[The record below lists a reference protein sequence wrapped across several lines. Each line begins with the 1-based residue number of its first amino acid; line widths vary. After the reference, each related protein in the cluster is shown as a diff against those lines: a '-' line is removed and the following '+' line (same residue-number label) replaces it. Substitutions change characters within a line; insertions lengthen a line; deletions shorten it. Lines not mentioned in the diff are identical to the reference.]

1 MASFECTPPPL
12 LDKHHYLFK
21 GVLRYEPV
29 SAWNYCK
36 QLQKKWSEE
45 YSSDQELIKCMERWK
60 ESKSLHLVWVSD
72 KFGGTLPSDVSE
84 KKTYVLLTKSYTDLC
99 SEFEGDSLRHII
111 DRVCEPEDEQQVPQ
125 VAVIADRNAEK
136 DRVSELQL
144 KQHLKALMFLIRA
157 AEIKIVLSENLI
169 KWGHRFL
176 MEGLHTADRVPINA
190 GGYRTCPVSDG
201 NHVYVHHQIIPDA
214 MSRLISKYNSMQGH
228 DPFARA
234 SWLLAEFLTIHPFE
248 DGNGRMSRLLWC
260 YSLMSDGLPF
270 PLTPFPG
277 IKRAY
282 KKYVESVQKDRDRL
296 SKLDEPS
303 TTCINTTSL
312 TVISVT
318 KIWENFISNLRLE
331 SPDKHKE
338 IAKWLNENK
347 ITLDPVS
354 TSATK

>member
-1 MASFECTPPPL
+1 M
-12 LDKHHYLFK
+12 
-21 GVLRYEPV
+21 
-29 SAWNYCK
+29 

-45 YSSDQELIKCMERWK
+45 YSSDQELLKCMKRWK
-60 ESKSLHLVWVSD
+60 ESKSLHLIWVSD
-72 KFGGTLPSDVSE
+72 KFSGTLPSAVSE

-99 SEFEGDSLRHII
+99 SEFEGDSLRSII
-111 DRVCEPEDEQQVPQ
+111 DHECKPEDEQQVHVPQ
-125 VAVIADRNAEK
+125 VVFVDRNAER

-144 KQHLKALMFLIRA
+144 KQHLKALMFLTRA
-157 AEIKIVLSENLI
+157 AEDKISLSENLI

-176 MEGLHTADRVPINA
+176 MEGLHTEDGVQINA

-201 NHVYVHHQIIPDA
+201 DHVYIHHLIIQDA
-214 MSRLISKYNSMQGH
+214 MSRLVSKYNGMHRH
-228 DPFARA
+228 DPFQRA
-234 SWLLAEFLTIHPFE
+234 SWLLVEFLTIHPFE

-282 KKYVESVQKDRDRL
+282 KRYVDSVQKDRDRL
-296 SKLDEPS
+296 SKLHEPS
-303 TTCINTTSL
+303 TACIFTTSL
-312 TVISVT
+312 TVISIT
-318 KIWENFISNLRLE
+318 KIWENFISNLRQE
-331 SPDKHKE
+331 SPDKHRE

-354 TSATK
+354 TL